1 MKPRL
6 LLALFNAIA
15 LMLGVV
21 WDTAADTDGLRQHVR
36 CPIHGEMLH
45 ADMQA
50 ASAPSQIENATP
62 ADHGQGCELA
72 KMGSPPQPIHF
83 GPALTLQA
91 PVYVEDVAVAVN
103 TSVAAPR
110 VAVLAYAPKL
120 SPPLA

>member
-6 LLALFNAIA
+6 LLALLNAIA

-21 WDTAADTDGLRQHVR
+21 WDTAADTDGMRQHVR
-36 CPIHGEMLH
+36 CPIDGEMLH
-45 ADMQA
+45 ADAQA
-50 ASAPSQIENATP
+50 ASAPSQIESADP
-62 ADHGQGCELA
+62 SDHGHGCELA
-72 KMGSPPQPIHF
+72 KMGNPPQPIRF
-83 GPALTLQA
+83 GPALSLQA
-91 PVYVEDVAVAVN
+91 PVHVEDTAVAHD